1 MGMEGLPAI
10 LFGSEQNARGR
21 PGLGWGTLGIISLTS
36 VLQESLKP
44 RSELFWSTEGGQLG
58 FERIDSG
65 SETKADITRWSSQF
79 ARWTIG
85 ASRFGIMVPFSR
97 NWPVSPFSMTCLFLL
112 PARQILK
119 LFRPTFEF
127 GSLRLQYN
135 FWHIQT
141 HQEGRS
147 ESRDIISHLSE
158 RTWNHSLLGQT
169 SYASDILQESC
180 TIYNDIQYKFKFIL

>member
-1 MGMEGLPAI
+1 MI
-10 LFGSEQNARGR
+10 FQGS
-21 PGLGWGTLGIISLTS
+21 
-36 VLQESLKP
+36 
-44 RSELFWSTEGGQLG
+44 FF
-58 FERIDSG
+58 FE
-65 SETKADITRWSSQF
+65 F

-85 ASRFGIMVPFSR
+85 ASRFGIMVPFSG
-97 NWPVSPFSMTCLFLL
+97 NWSESPFSMACLFLS

-147 ESRDIISHLSE
+147 ESRDIICHLSE

-169 SYASDILQESC
+169 SYSSNILHESC
-180 TIYNDIQYKFKFIL
+180 TIMIFNIRYILYRHSRYKYHQNSDILEFNLPKWANLQLSRCFGSVNVPTACMPSNAYQFTWTTRRRCRLVK

>member
-1 MGMEGLPAI
+1 MI
-10 LFGSEQNARGR
+10 FQGS
-21 PGLGWGTLGIISLTS
+21 
-36 VLQESLKP
+36 
-44 RSELFWSTEGGQLG
+44 FF
-58 FERIDSG
+58 FE
-65 SETKADITRWSSQF
+65 F

-85 ASRFGIMVPFSR
+85 ASRFGIMVPFSG
-97 NWPVSPFSMTCLFLL
+97 NWSESPFSMACLFLS

-169 SYASDILQESC
+169 SYSSNILQESC
-180 TIYNDIQYKFKFIL
+180 TIMIFNIKYILYRQVDTSIIKTATSWSSICRNGANCSWAGALGPSTYQRPACLQMHTSLHGLPGWAAD

>member
-1 MGMEGLPAI
+1 MI
-10 LFGSEQNARGR
+10 FQGS
-21 PGLGWGTLGIISLTS
+21 
-36 VLQESLKP
+36 
-44 RSELFWSTEGGQLG
+44 FF
-58 FERIDSG
+58 FE
-65 SETKADITRWSSQF
+65 F

-97 NWPVSPFSMTCLFLL
+97 NWSESPFSMACLFLS

-119 LFRPTFEF
+119 LFRPIFEF

-169 SYASDILQESC
+169 SYSSNILHESC
-180 TIYNDIQYKFKFIL
+180 TILIFNIRYILYRHSRYKYHQNSDILEFNLPKWANLQLSRCFGSVNVPTACMPSNAYQFTWTTRRRCRLVK